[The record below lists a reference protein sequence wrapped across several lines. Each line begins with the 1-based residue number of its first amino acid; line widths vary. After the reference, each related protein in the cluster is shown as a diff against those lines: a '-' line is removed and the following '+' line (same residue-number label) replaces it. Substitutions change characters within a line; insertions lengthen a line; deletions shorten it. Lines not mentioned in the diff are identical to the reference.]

1 MKQKKNGTLDL
12 DYDTDESTSFLRS
25 FTVTWVSHMYDVI
38 GRTNG
43 WAVLLQGPPL
53 TTLIGPC
60 VKCPLPDWPEEA
72 LSHWLSS
79 CSGYFENCCCCL
91 RWRLKT
97 KDLPS
102 TDSLQEQDCNVI
114 IKRKEVQIEDEDF
127 LCQTLTFN
135 RQV

>member
-1 MKQKKNGTLDL
+1 MCVHNLKHDNQDISMKQKKSGTLDL
-12 DYDTDESTSFLRS
+12 DYDTDESLSFLRC
-25 FTVTWVSHMYDVI
+25 FIVTWVSHMYDVI

-79 CSGYFENCCCCL
+79 RSGN
-91 RWRLKT
+91 LKT
-97 KDLPS
+97 AAAS
-102 TDSLQEQDCNVI
+102 
-114 IKRKEVQIEDEDF
+114 
-127 LCQTLTFN
+127 
-135 RQV
+135 